1 MLFLQTMANINLQSV
16 IHPKP
21 FTLNLRGELVTFQ
34 QPQIMGIV
42 NLTPDS
48 FFAESRAQSQQQV
61 IEIVGKMIE
70 EGAYFIDLGAVSTRP
85 GSSEVSEM
93 EEADRLMSN
102 LEALY
107 KTFPKTHFSVDT
119 FRSKI
124 AQLAVDAGASIVNDI
139 SGGTL
144 DPMLMKTVADL
155 QVPYV
160 IMHMRGSPQNM
171 QKHCNYAHLLNEVIY
186 ELSEKLANARYL
198 GIADVLIDP
207 GFGFAKNTQQN
218 FSLLKHLSELL
229 LLDCPLLVGVSRKSM
244 IYKTLNTSP
253 KKALNGTSALHM
265 LALQNGAS
273 VLRVHDV
280 REANEC
286 IQLFMNYL
294 NAE

>member
-1 MLFLQTMANINLQSV
+1 MLFLQTMANINLQNV
-16 IHPKP
+16 LRPKP
-21 FTLNLRGELVTFQ
+21 FTLNLKGELVTFQ

-48 FFAESRAQSQQQV
+48 FFAESRIQSQQQV
-61 IEIVGKMIE
+61 IETVGEMIE
-70 EGAYFIDLGAVSTRP
+70 QGVRFIDLGAVSTRP
-85 GSSEVSEM
+85 GSSEVGET
-93 EEADRLMSN
+93 EEADRLIP
-102 LEALY
+102 ALTVLS
-107 KTFPKTHFSVDT
+107 KTFPETYFSVDT

-124 AQLAVDAGASIVNDI
+124 AQLAVEAGASIINDI

-144 DPMLMKTVADL
+144 DPQLMGTVADL

-160 IMHMRGSPQNM
+160 LMHMRGSPQNM
-171 QKHCNYAHLLNEVIY
+171 HEQCEYTHLLNEVIF
-186 ELSEKLANARYL
+186 ELSERLTNARQL

-207 GFGFAKNTQQN
+207 GFGFAKTREQN
-218 FSLLKHLSELL
+218 FSLLKHLNELL
-229 LLDCPLLVGVSRKSM
+229 LLDCPLLVGISRKSM
-244 IYKTLNTSP
+244 IYKTLNTNPEKS
-253 KKALNGTSALHM
+253 LNGTSALHM

-286 IQLFMNYL
+286 IQLFMTYQ

>member
-1 MLFLQTMANINLQSV
+1 MANINLQSV

-34 QPQIMGIV
+34 HPQVMGIV

-48 FFAESRAQSQQQV
+48 FFAESRVQSQQQV

-70 EGAYFIDLGAVSTRP
+70 EGACFIDLGAVSTRP

-102 LEALY
+102 LVALY

-155 QVPYV
+155 KVPYV

-171 QKHCNYAHLLNEVIY
+171 QENCDYAHLLNEVIY

-280 REANEC
+280 CEANEC

>member
-1 MLFLQTMANINLQSV
+1 VLFLQTMANINLQSV

-34 QPQIMGIV
+34 HPQVMGIV

-48 FFAESRAQSQQQV
+48 FFAESRVQSQQQV

-70 EGAYFIDLGAVSTRP
+70 EGACFIDLGAVSTRP

-155 QVPYV
+155 KVPYV

-171 QKHCNYAHLLNEVIY
+171 QENCNYAHLLNEVIY

-280 REANEC
+280 CEANEC